1 VVKKLLI
8 FSVNLLIDMDF
19 MVYMYGS
26 PNASSLGEAIC
37 GGGCQMDVG
46 ASPVQPESPPM
57 TTIEG

>member
-1 VVKKLLI
+1 
-8 FSVNLLIDMDF
+8 MDF
-19 MVYMYGS
+19 MVYVYGS

-57 TTIEG
+57 KTIEG